1 MANFGYSY
9 KGTGA
14 KFAKSQVN
22 DVDASFKD
30 LGAVCDAIRYK
41 KTDAAVE
48 LLEKVSE
55 GDTPVYYRKHN
66 KHLGHRHELG
76 GKRGRYPKK
85 SAKLVL
91 AVLKNAIA
99 NASFRGLDEE
109 LVVKHA
115 CANKQRIMPRMAP
128 RGTSRRSNYETA
140 RIEIVLEESPE
151 AAKAFEG
158 KKGKAAKELAT
169 AAQRE
174 KFVSGE
180 SKKVQAEV
188 KRLLE
193 KRKKEKAD
201 AEKKETEEKNEK
213 NEHAHAGHKHE
224 HGQEHSH
231 DAHKHDSN
239 QDHGHSH
246 GGHAHP
252 QGEHAH
258 DKK

>member
-41 KTDAAVE
+41 KADAAVE

-55 GDTPVYYRKHN
+55 GDTPVLYRTHN

-76 GKRGRYPKK
+76 GKKGRYPKK

-91 AVLKNAIA
+91 VVLKNAIA
-99 NASFRGLDEE
+99 NASFKGLDEE

-140 RIEIVLEESPE
+140 RIEIVLEEWPE

-158 KKGKAAKELAT
+158 KKGKAAKELKT

-193 KRKKEKAD
+193 KRKKEK
-201 AEKKETEEKNEK
+201 EEKNEK
-213 NEHAHAGHKHE
+213 HEHAHEGHKHE

-231 DAHKHDSN
+231 DAHKH
-239 QDHGHSH
+239 DHGHSH